1 MPADVRLEALRAQWK
16 EAERRMYPLAT
27 TAPAKYE
34 QVVRIARQL
43 ANDLASVTTGLD
55 LVAAWDDHAVRTGD
69 AASSANV
76 PLGDLSGVDVAGT
89 GFALRD
95 AEIRSLEHHRDQQ
108 QLVAAAR
115 ARGDAWVRLHE
126 AGDLGR
132 GLYDPYQAID
142 LHLASGAAIVATVET
157 EPSSGAAIHVLTVIK
172 MDSFSGVPTD
182 IEPGIADVQE
192 HADGAAF
199 ERARDQLVA
208 LIESL

>member
-1 MPADVRLEALRAQWK
+1 MTADARLEALRAQWK

-43 ANDLASVTTGLD
+43 ANDLASVTTETD
-55 LVAAWDDHAVRTGD
+55 LVAAWDDHGQRTGV
-69 AASSANV
+69 AAANANV

-95 AEIRSLEHHRDQQ
+95 AEIRSLGHQRDQQ
-108 QLVAAAR
+108 QLVAAAH

-126 AGDLGR
+126 TGDLSR

-142 LHLASGAAIVATVET
+142 LHLASGAAIVASVET
-157 EPSSGAAIHVLTVIK
+157 EPSTGAANHVLTVIK
-172 MDSFSGVPTD
+172 MDPFSGVPTD

-192 HADGAAF
+192 HADEGSF
-199 ERARDQLVA
+199 ERARSQLVE
-208 LIESL
+208 LIEAL

>member
-1 MPADVRLEALRAQWK
+1 MSADARLEALRAQWK

-34 QVVRIARQL
+34 QLVRIARQL
-43 ANDLASVTTGLD
+43 ADDLASVRTEPD
-55 LVAAWDDHAVRTGD
+55 LVAAWDDHAQRTG
-69 AASSANV
+69 AAAAAANV
-76 PLGDLSGVDVAGT
+76 PLGELSGVDVAGT

-95 AEIRSLEHHRDQQ
+95 AEIRSFEHQRDQQ

-142 LHLASGAAIVATVET
+142 LHLASGAAIVASVET
-157 EPSSGAAIHVLTVIK
+157 EPSTGAANHVLTVIK
-172 MDSFSGVPTD
+172 MDPFSGVPTD

-192 HADGAAF
+192 HADEGSF
-199 ERARDQLVA
+199 ERARSQLVE
-208 LIESL
+208 LIEAL